1 MRWGV
6 DSDTRG
12 ISPIIGI
19 VLLVSIVVITMSMIG
34 FAVLDYDLAQSES
47 EPEVVVVDGD
57 GEIKIGIERAEGLSS
72 EDLTVQ
78 TEDGETCTLGES
90 GDLEAGDVV
99 TIDPSSGCDVQDG
112 STLQLIWD
120 GGSGSTLFDE
130 HTSTVEI
137 DPIGPNEPYFA
148 VEITETNDPVEE
160 GETLTVDVEVEN
172 RGSEAD
178 TQDID
183 IEIADGATVADKTLD
198 ETLDEDEVATATL
211 SWDTGSGD
219 QGTYEAIVSSDDDS
233 TQTDVEVTS
242 GEQATL
248 TIPDFSGELPDGETE
263 STDLETVDVTIAE
276 NDGVEAEDVD
286 IEVEVFDSDD
296 NSEGSD
302 AVTGETIAANGDE
315 TYTFFGGGNAIDDL
329 DADDYDV
336 EVSVTADNAGDTDH
350 TETFSVV
357 EEGQASLEIGDF
369 SDQLPDGETEF
380 VDLEDVD
387 VTIDETADVDAED
400 VDVEVE
406 VFDSGGDPVPDAT
419 DSESVGP
426 IAANGDETVT
436 FFEGTDAVEDIEADD
451 YDVEVTVTADNTD
464 ETDHTDSFTVEEETA
479 TGAIDLPDEILTND
493 DEFDVD
499 WDAQSTGEE
508 ATLVVENVDKDEEE
522 EINVGDGDGTETIAA
537 NDVGSLNN
545 GDTIEA
551 TLYESGDRES
561 AIDSDTTEVST
572 PTGPLY
578 PTGSTVNAGTFENF
592 ESMQDSDGQ
601 VAEFQSDNAA
611 AGSFDVDILTDEV
624 PSGDY
629 TLEIE
634 AVTVDD
640 TVDITVTG
648 EEDGELATDE
658 IDEEETVEIGL
669 DTTEQQEITV
679 NYAVDGNDD
688 LDVDYQLIEEN

>member
-1 MRWGV
+1 
-6 DSDTRG
+6 
-12 ISPIIGI
+12 
-19 VLLVSIVVITMSMIG
+19 MSMIG

-336 EVSVTADNAGDTDH
+336 EVSVTADNAGDTDR

-380 VDLEDVD
+380 VDLENVD
-387 VTIDETADVDAED
+387 VTIDETADVGAED

-601 VAEFQSDNAA
+601 VAEFQSDNAST
-611 AGSFDVDILTDEV
+611 GSFDVDILTDEV